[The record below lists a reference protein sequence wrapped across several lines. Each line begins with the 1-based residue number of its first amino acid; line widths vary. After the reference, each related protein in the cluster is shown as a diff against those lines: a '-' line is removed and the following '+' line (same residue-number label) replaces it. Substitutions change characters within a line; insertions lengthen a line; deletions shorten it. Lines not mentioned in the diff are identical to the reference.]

1 MHTNL
6 FIYYSSRQLNRLL
19 RTSVFHHKVFQ
30 DEIISAPLPK
40 ICGFVFLRRI
50 SLKTLITS
58 QKPGAWKTKCKSA
71 FQWEGIK
78 GLILRHCGKLNST
91 HPGKLLQLQ
100 QATDRAFR
108 LLHCGC
114 RNAWA
119 AVHKHTTLCT
129 AAAPVDKICKLF
141 LQLCLAYLRQ
151 SNLLTISVVRKA
163 LLVKALPRS
172 ACRRI
177 VYDQFY
183 YCRTIPVSW

>member
-91 HPGKLLQLQ
+91 HPGELQ
-100 QATDRAFR
+100 QPQIV
-108 LLHCGC
+108 HCGC
-114 RNAWA
+114 RNAQA
-119 AVHKHTTLCT
+119 AMHKMNYIPSNMGCNLYMATDLGPVRATCKKKYT
-129 AAAPVDKICKLF
+129 FKYEGNYRNARAAPIHKMECSSSR
-141 LQLCLAYLRQ
+141 ALR
-151 SNLLTISVVRKA
+151 RR
-163 LLVKALPRS
+163 RS
-172 ACRRI
+172 RRWRAVI
-177 VYDQFY
+177 
-183 YCRTIPVSW
+183 